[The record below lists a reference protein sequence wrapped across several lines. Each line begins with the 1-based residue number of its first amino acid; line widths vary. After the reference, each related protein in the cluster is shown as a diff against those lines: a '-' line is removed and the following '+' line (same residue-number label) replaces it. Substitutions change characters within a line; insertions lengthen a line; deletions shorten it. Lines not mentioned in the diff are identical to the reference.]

1 MLENGHHQ
9 WSHIYIHSD
18 KSIFTRNGLWSRCEH
33 VTHVEWIHQW
43 LEVNGLYINSCF
55 HIITQDEQLW
65 GNQSGMGDP
74 TVGFFYRGFSQILS
88 WKCWSESKQRNIPF
102 LYTLPNLSLIQ
113 LLGDWNHKK
122 HCQKIMSFTSVVEIE
137 KVGKNTLHGF
147 ILEFLCCQ
155 VNQTRSTNSK
165 TSLKLAGIFKGSTDK
180 VFMNPSRSG

>member
-9 WSHIYIHSD
+9 WFHIYIHSD
-18 KSIFTRNGLWSRCEH
+18 KIKSIFTRNGLWSRCEH

-43 LEVNGLYINSCF
+43 PEVNGLCINSCF

-65 GNQSGMGDP
+65 GNQSGMWDP
-74 TVGFFYRGFSQILS
+74 TVGFFYREFNQILS
-88 WKCWSESKQRNIPF
+88 WKCWSESKQRKIPV

-137 KVGKNTLHGF
+137 NVGKNTLHSF

-155 VNQTRSTNSK
+155 VNQTRSTE
-165 TSLKLAGIFKGSTDK
+165 L
-180 VFMNPSRSG
+180 